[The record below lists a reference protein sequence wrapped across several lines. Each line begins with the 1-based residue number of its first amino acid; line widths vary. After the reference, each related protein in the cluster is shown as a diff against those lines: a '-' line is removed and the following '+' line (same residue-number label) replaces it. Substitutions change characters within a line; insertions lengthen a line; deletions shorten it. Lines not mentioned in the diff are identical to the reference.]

1 MANSFF
7 CGGLSDFYV
16 NFVTAKVSI
25 TKQREIMNF
34 SEKCFRIFEQATR
47 AYHVTDSVDAPAR
60 NPYPVNSVEFY
71 LYMKNWID
79 GVQWHLESL
88 IRRKEVS
95 SEEIARLWRRI
106 KKLNTDREDMVEL
119 IDSIIA
125 EMYRPAK
132 GREDAP
138 LNTETPGWA
147 LDRLSTLCLRIYH
160 IRRALLKAEDQTQQQ
175 NLLKMEAQLVAQKDD
190 LSTAL
195 DQLLADVR
203 TGKKRLKLYKQI
215 KIYDA
220 IPYE

>member
-1 MANSFF
+1 
-7 CGGLSDFYV
+7 
-16 NFVTAKVSI
+16 
-25 TKQREIMNF
+25 
-34 SEKCFRIFEQATR
+34 
-47 AYHVTDSVDAPAR
+47 
-60 NPYPVNSVEFY
+60 
-71 LYMKNWID
+71 
-79 GVQWHLESL
+79 
-88 IRRKEVS
+88 
-95 SEEIARLWRRI
+95 
-106 KKLNTDREDMVEL
+106 
-119 IDSIIA
+119 
-125 EMYRPAK
+125 MYRPAK

>member
-1 MANSFF
+1 
-7 CGGLSDFYV
+7 
-16 NFVTAKVSI
+16 
-25 TKQREIMNF
+25 MNF

-47 AYHVTDSVDAPAR
+47 AYHVTDSVDATAR
-60 NPYPVNSVEFY
+60 NPYPVNSIEFY
-71 LYMKNWID
+71 LYLKNWID

-95 SEEIARLWRRI
+95 PEEIARLWRRI

-119 IDSIIA
+119 IDNIIV
-125 EMYRPAK
+125 EMYRPSKAK
-132 GREDAP
+132 EDAP

-160 IRRALLKAEDQTQQQ
+160 IRRALLKAEDQQKQES
-175 NLLKMEAQLVAQKDD
+175 LLKMEAQLVMQKDD

-195 DQLLADVR
+195 DQLLTDVR
-203 TGKKRLKLYKQI
+203 NGRKRLKLYKQI

-220 IPYE
+220 VAYE

>member
-1 MANSFF
+1 
-7 CGGLSDFYV
+7 
-16 NFVTAKVSI
+16 
-25 TKQREIMNF
+25 MNF

-47 AYHVTDSVDAPAR
+47 AYHVTDSVDATAR
-60 NPYPVNSVEFY
+60 NPYPVNSIEFY
-71 LYMKNWID
+71 LYLKNWID

-95 SEEIARLWRRI
+95 PEEIARLWRRI

-119 IDSIIA
+119 IDNIIV
-125 EMYRPAK
+125 EMYRPSK
-132 GREDAP
+132 VKEDAP

-160 IRRALLKAEDQTQQQ
+160 IRRALLKAEGQQKQ
-175 NLLKMEAQLVAQKDD
+175 ESLLKMEAQLVMQKDD

-195 DQLLADVR
+195 DQLLTDVR
-203 TGKKRLKLYKQI
+203 NGRKRLKLYKQI

-220 IPYE
+220 VAYE

>member
-1 MANSFF
+1 
-7 CGGLSDFYV
+7 
-16 NFVTAKVSI
+16 
-25 TKQREIMNF
+25 MNF

-60 NPYPVNSVEFY
+60 NPYPVNSIEFY

-88 IRRKEVS
+88 IRRKEVTP
-95 SEEIARLWRRI
+95 EEIARLWQRI
-106 KKLNTDREDMVEL
+106 KKLNTDREDMIEL

-125 EMYRPAK
+125 EMHRSTK
-132 GREDAP
+132 VREDAP

-160 IRRALLKAEDQTQQQ
+160 SRRALLKAEDTKQQES
-175 NLLKMEAQLVAQKDD
+175 LLKMEAQLVMQKDD
-190 LSTAL
+190 LATAL
-195 DQLLADVR
+195 DQLLADIR
-203 TGKKRLKLYKQI
+203 NGKKRLKLYKQI

-220 IPYE
+220 VAYE

>member
-1 MANSFF
+1 
-7 CGGLSDFYV
+7 
-16 NFVTAKVSI
+16 
-25 TKQREIMNF
+25 MNF

-47 AYHVTDSVDAPAR
+47 AYHVADNVDAPVR
-60 NPYPVNSVEFY
+60 NPYPVNSIEFY
-71 LYMKNWID
+71 LYLKNWID

-95 SEEIARLWRRI
+95 PEEIARLWRRI
-106 KKLNTDREDMVEL
+106 KKLNTDREDLVEL

-160 IRRALLKAEDQTQQQ
+160 IRRALLKTEDQTQQQ
-175 NLLKMEAQLVAQKDD
+175 NLLKMEAQLVSQKDD

-195 DQLLADVR
+195 DQLLTDLR

>member
-1 MANSFF
+1 
-7 CGGLSDFYV
+7 
-16 NFVTAKVSI
+16 
-25 TKQREIMNF
+25 MNF

-47 AYHVTDSVDAPAR
+47 AYHVIDSVDAPAR

-88 IRRKEVS
+88 IRRKEVTP
-95 SEEIARLWRRI
+95 EEIARLWRRI

-125 EMYRPAK
+125 EMYRSTKA
-132 GREDAP
+132 REDAP

-160 IRRALLKAEDQTQQQ
+160 IRRALLKTEDEKQQES
-175 NLLKMEAQLVAQKDD
+175 LLKMEAQLVMQKDD

-203 TGKKRLKLYKQI
+203 NGKKRLKLYKQV

-220 IPYE
+220 VAYE

>member
-1 MANSFF
+1 
-7 CGGLSDFYV
+7 
-16 NFVTAKVSI
+16 
-25 TKQREIMNF
+25 MNF

-88 IRRKEVS
+88 IRRKEVTP
-95 SEEIARLWRRI
+95 EEIARLWRRI

-125 EMYRPAK
+125 EMYRSTK
-132 GREDAP
+132 VRDDAP

-160 IRRALLKAEDQTQQQ
+160 IRRALLKAEDTKQQES
-175 NLLKMEAQLVAQKDD
+175 LLKMEAQLVMQKDD
-190 LSTAL
+190 LSSAL
-195 DQLLADVR
+195 DQLLADIR
-203 TGKKRLKLYKQI
+203 NGKKRLKLYKQI

-220 IPYE
+220 IAYE